1 MPPGGTPRRPR
12 QQPKRRSGKQHQ
24 QVVRVTTWIM
34 VVAMFMTVVVYLLA
48 TAH

>member
-12 QQPKRRSGKQHQ
+12 KPQKRQRFGSQRT

-34 VVAMFMTVVVYLLA
+34 VVAMFLTIVVYLLA
-48 TAH
+48 R